1 MQSISN
7 SFHFKELKNGDVLIN
22 QGDEGESLFILVE
35 GLLEVSIQIEGKKKH
50 LTFLRPGTFL
60 GEMALL
66 TGEKR
71 SADVTSSTESLV
83 GELTKDA
90 IMPLAEK
97 NPEILATMTEIVAK
111 RRMKNIEMESA
122 DSEAHNEAIE
132 KEKKNL
138 MGRVSNFFFGKK
150 KK

>member
-1 MQSISN
+1 
-7 SFHFKELKNGDVLIN
+7 
-22 QGDEGESLFILVE
+22 
-35 GLLEVSIQIEGKKKH
+35 
-50 LTFLRPGTFL
+50 
-60 GEMALL
+60 
-66 TGEKR
+66 
-71 SADVTSSTESLV
+71 
-83 GELTKDA
+83 
-90 IMPLAEK
+90 MPLAEK